1 MVVDWG
7 RLLTVIVGGQIIHWL
22 FERWRYRRSTKLQAL
37 GFDVLPNALKMLHEA
52 IRRTQYLVGFQE
64 APRHSSLAFWL
75 RRPQSSPVVFERK
88 ETPDLRNMADHQF
101 REFVTA
107 SRLRQSEREELLT
120 VIPVRER
127 MEYYSG
133 KIAWIELQ
141 DAVDAH
147 VKLNDYLNENRELME
162 AALAE
167 AFQSASLQL
176 ASVNMEYRTYM
187 QDGSDESLEEARH
200 ICNMGLQQIRK
211 IEHMIKKNTLNARAG
226 ALPPPRL

>member
-1 MVVDWG
+1 
-7 RLLTVIVGGQIIHWL
+7 
-22 FERWRYRRSTKLQAL
+22 
-37 GFDVLPNALKMLHEA
+37 
-52 IRRTQYLVGFQE
+52 
-64 APRHSSLAFWL
+64 
-75 RRPQSSPVVFERK
+75 
-88 ETPDLRNMADHQF
+88 MADHQF

-127 MEYYSG
+127 MEYYRG

-187 QDGSDESLEEARH
+187 QDRSDESLEEARH
-200 ICNMGLQQIRK
+200 VCNMGLQQIRK